1 MARVMM
7 RSSATNST
15 VKRMRK
21 RKKVS
26 CTEPVCS
33 FETAAV
39 VGIRSWMT
47 HGCRPASATIQPD
60 WLATKAN
67 GMVQRQTVC
76 SQRCDAIRFFRPSH
90 NTRRNMSTKYPPSA
104 TIT

>member
-26 CTEPVCS
+26 YTEPVCS

-47 HGCRPASATIQPD
+47 HG
-60 WLATKAN
+60 
-67 GMVQRQTVC
+67 
-76 SQRCDAIRFFRPSH
+76 
-90 NTRRNMSTKYPPSA
+90 
-104 TIT
+104 